1 MFACHVVG
9 EGMNVQKFDGVG
21 KRTAGE
27 QRIVIFLQIHDHAG
41 EKIYMGRIG

>member
-27 QRIVIFLQIHDHAG
+27 QYIVIFLQIHDHAG